1 MLAVATPLVCLH
13 SLPCLLPP
21 PCQPQSPPVI
31 AHTPHMTTT
40 NALGA
45 SWDIPAGPHT
55 QQTMLTKCFIFRACL
70 SAALY
75 VCVWA
80 DECLPLL
87 ATLATW
93 HWRLARRLVTWHLPP
108 SSAAVA
114 VDARPARK
122 NCQITLVIPHVVVAG
137 GETQRQRRDI
147 SATFLAKRQLPFSGH
162 THMKRSRENYP
173 PPLPP
178 LHHHTPIKIGHRQNK
193 FLAINLQLTHLAVN

>member
-13 SLPCLLPP
+13 LLRCLLPLP
-21 PCQPQSPPVI
+21 RQPQSPPVI
-31 AHTPHMTTT
+31 AHTPHVTTT

-55 QQTMLTKCFIFRACL
+55 QQTIPTKCSIFRACL
-70 SAALY
+70 SAPLY
-75 VCVWA
+75 VCVCA

-93 HWRLARRLVTWHLPP
+93 HWRLVRRLVTWHLPP
-108 SSAAVA
+108 SSVAVAVA

-162 THMKRSRENYP
+162 THTWKEAERTTLP
-173 PPLPP
+173 PPSSPP
-178 LHHHTPIKIGHRQNK
+178 SAYTHHNWPPTKQISSH
-193 FLAINLQLTHLAVN
+193 